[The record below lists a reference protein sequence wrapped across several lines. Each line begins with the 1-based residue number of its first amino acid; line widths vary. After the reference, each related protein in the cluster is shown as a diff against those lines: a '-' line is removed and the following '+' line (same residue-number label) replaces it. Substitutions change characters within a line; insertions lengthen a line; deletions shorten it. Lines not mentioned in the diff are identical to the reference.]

1 MLRIVGT
8 ALRFLLL
15 AAAVGWAATPAFAER
30 RVALVIGN
38 ANYASTPA
46 LANPRNDAE
55 DIAALLRELGF
66 EVQLELDIDKRGM
79 DMAFARFARAAQ
91 DADAAL
97 FYYAGHGIQ
106 REGRNFLMPVDAKV
120 EDDISIRF
128 EMVGLDAARDA
139 LAGVSGL
146 KIMIIDAC
154 RNNPVAERLQ
164 SRAATRGAM
173 FNLGLANEQVRG
185 MVVVYATQPNNVAAD
200 GAGRNS
206 PFTQAFITQAREPG
220 LKVADMLTRVADTV
234 SQATAGRQVPEF
246 TASGGGQFVLN
257 QRETDSQVWQ
267 RVREGSREQITAFL
281 RDYPLSVHAADARL
295 RLDMMDRPAADQAD
309 TSERQARREAR
320 ATALAEQNARL
331 EQLQQQLAAMQQ
343 DMERR
348 IRETSQATERARVA
362 DTRRA
367 RERERAEQATTRA
380 QQEREQRARDAAAR
394 EAEALQRQERRL
406 AARAEARE
414 NTARRAREREAQ
426 AQATIREL
434 EERLRRE
441 REAAA
446 EATAR
451 LIDERARRT
460 RDEQDRQR
468 RDTLAAVNRPPDA
481 AQETSRA
488 TVAPAV
494 TPGAGQQQETRLALV
509 LGVGSYQ
516 TRALPNALNNAG
528 LVAQTLRDLGFST
541 TEGADLPQ
549 AELRA
554 AIANF
559 IALARQ
565 AGPDAVVLVYIA
577 GLGLQHDSDSYL
589 MPSDA
594 AIDRE
599 SDVPIAGLRLA
610 DLSRAL
616 GSVPGKVRLLLL
628 DVSAQHPWVAVGQ
641 PVRAG
646 IGVIDAGSG
655 LLIASAVAP
664 GEVAAPF
671 DGAYGRF
678 ALALSEQ
685 LRAPGLPLD
694 EAMVRVRLRVHQQSN
709 GRDTPWEN
717 SRLAPPV
724 RALALPVEPVAD
736 AAPPPPRTERRM
748 EGLPVEEAYA
758 LAIERDSIAGY
769 QAFLRSYP
777 DSVFTRRV
785 QRLLA
790 ARREA
795 LVWNQTVRLGSP
807 PAYWTYLR
815 RYPRGPH
822 TEEARLRLSRAQAP
836 VTPAQGFVEIVYQD
850 IPEPLPVI
858 EVVDD
863 PDFWAPA
870 PAAFYDRQ
878 MLAAPVVLGPPPPQ
892 IWALPPPPAY
902 VWGTLP
908 IAAAAAAIVT
918 TRFVLPR
925 TLRQPVAPVVLR
937 PPGGGPRPVIRPGL
951 PGPGPGQAGIG
962 GGARPL
968 PGAPGGQQLPRPGT
982 TAPAMPPRPSG
993 PIVGHAGR
1001 PGELRPNQ
1009 GGNLPGGHQPTTRP
1023 PKPGRPGIER
1033 PFGQRPGSQ
1042 GPSRFERPMLHRPG
1056 PPRAPSY
1063 ARPQQG
1069 RPAMGRPVLQ
1079 RPVMQRPVMQRPVM
1093 QRPAMNRPIMARPMP
1108 SRPAFH
1114 GGGGGSRPFQGRRR

>member
-1 MLRIVGT
+1 MLRIVGS
-8 ALRFLLL
+8 ALRFFLL
-15 AAAVGWAATPAFAER
+15 AVAVGWTASPALAER

-55 DIAALLRELGF
+55 DIAGLLRELGF

-128 EMVGLDAARDA
+128 EMVGLDVARDA

-146 KIMIIDAC
+146 KIMILDAC

-164 SRAATRGAM
+164 SRAATRGTM
-173 FNLGLANEQVRG
+173 FNLGLANEQIRG

-206 PFTQAFITQAREPG
+206 PFTEAFMSHAREPG
-220 LKVADMLTRVADTV
+220 LKVADMLTRVADSV
-234 SQATAGRQVPEF
+234 SRTTSGRQVPEF

-257 QRETDSQVWQ
+257 QRETDSQIWQ
-267 RVREGSREQITAFL
+267 RVRDGSREQITAFL
-281 RDYPLSVHAADARL
+281 RDHPLSVHAADAQL
-295 RLDMMDRPAADQAD
+295 RLDMMDRPPTDPAERRARGEADAA
-309 TSERQARREAR
+309 AR
-320 ATALAEQNARL
+320 AALAAQNARL
-331 EQLQQQLAAMQQ
+331 EQLQQQLAGMQQ

-348 IRETSQATERARVA
+348 ARESNQASERARVA
-362 DTRRA
+362 DDRRA
-367 RERERAEQATTRA
+367 RERERAEQATARA

-394 EAEALQRQERRL
+394 EAEARMRQERRL

-451 LIDERARRT
+451 LADERARRL
-460 RDEQDRQR
+460 RES
-468 RDTLAAVNRPPDA
+468 AAQAAARPPEDRRPRTDSPVATDRPNATQDLLPAPAGPSGA
-481 AQETSRA
+481 AQ
-488 TVAPAV
+488 P
-494 TPGAGQQQETRLALV
+494 ETRLALV
-509 LGVGSYQ
+509 LGVGSYR

-554 AIANF
+554 AVGNF
-559 IALARQ
+559 ITLARQ
-565 AGPDAVVLVYIA
+565 AGPDAVVLIYMA

-616 GSVPGKVRLLLL
+616 GSVPAKVRLLLL
-628 DVSAQHPWVAVGQ
+628 DVSAQHPWIAVGQ
-641 PVRAG
+641 PVRGG

-655 LLIASAVAP
+655 LLVASATAP

-671 DGAYGRF
+671 DSAYGRF

-685 LRAPGLPLD
+685 LRAPGVPLD

-724 RALALPVEPVAD
+724 RALALPAEPVS
-736 AAPPPPRTERRM
+736 AAAASPAAARRM
-748 EGLPVEEAYA
+748 EDLPVEEAYA
-758 LAIERDSIAGY
+758 LAVERDSIAGY
-769 QAFLRSYP
+769 QAFLRAYP
-777 DSVFTRRV
+777 ESAFTRRV

-795 LVWNQTVRLGSP
+795 LVWHQTVRVGSP
-807 PAYWTYLR
+807 PAYWSYLR

-822 TEEARLRLSRAQAP
+822 TEEARLRLARIQAP
-836 VTPAQGFVEIVYQD
+836 VTPSRDFAEIVYQD
-850 IPEPLPVI
+850 IPEPLPVVEI
-858 EVVDD
+858 IDD

-878 MLAAPVVLGPPPPQ
+878 VLAPIALGPPPPQ

-908 IAAAAAAIVT
+908 VAAAAAAIVT

-937 PPGGGPRPVIRPGL
+937 PPAGGPRPVIRPGL
-951 PGPGPGQAGIG
+951 PGAGPVQAGV
-962 GGARPL
+962 GGAGRPL
-968 PGAPGGQQLPRPGT
+968 PGAPGGQQLPRPGA
-982 TAPAMPPRPSG
+982 TAPALPVRPGG
-993 PIVGHAGR
+993 PVIGHAGR
-1001 PGELRPNQ
+1001 PGDVRP
-1009 GGNLPGGHQPTTRP
+1009 GEAGTLPGANRPSGQRP
-1023 PKPGRPGIER
+1023 PRPGRPILER
-1033 PFGQRPGSQ
+1033 PAGPRPGAQRP
-1042 GPSRFERPMLHRPG
+1042 PRFERPMLHRPG
-1056 PPRAPSY
+1056 PPRQPSY

-1069 RPAMGRPVLQ
+1069 RPAMGRPA
-1079 RPVMQRPVMQRPVM
+1079 MQRPVMQRPIM
-1093 QRPAMNRPIMARPMP
+1093 QRPALARPMP
-1108 SRPAFH
+1108 ARPSFH
-1114 GGGGGSRPFQGRRR
+1114 GGGSRPVMGRRR